1 MKKIIA
7 LILALM
13 LTLSLAACEKAEKK
27 TDSNDNN
34 SQIVSD
40 VNSTPENNDD
50 ANTESD
56 VIDTESD
63 ANTESDVTDTESDAN
78 GENEE
83 FKDDDAEEETTNTG
97 DSANNDKN
105 DEDEKPEEEKIVL
118 EFFNDT
124 IEGRYNDGKLTVLPR
139 HVYFQNGRLYA
150 ECFIVNTTGNDYSN
164 LSVIQMNIFDK
175 NGKKIA
181 GANFNADQAI
191 TIKDNT
197 YIPHTYIFSGDQI
210 ENTKVD
216 MSTLTLNWKFN

>member
-27 TDSNDNN
+27 TYSNDNN
-34 SQIVSD
+34 SQIVSY

-50 ANTESD
+50 TN
-56 VIDTESD
+56 TESD
-63 ANTESDVTDTESDAN
+63 ANTESDVTDTESDADS
-78 GENEE
+78 ENEE

-105 DEDEKPEEEKIVL
+105 DKDEKPEEEKIVL

-197 YIPHTYIFSGDQI
+197 YITHTYIFSGDQI